1 MRTYEPDG
9 TGHCK
14 PCGRDVGKHDG
25 GHRLDLDHLRGACRQ
40 CELPPEAAIHDVGR
54 VLTCPSLA
62 LQQHHNDALRA
73 DLPDAVTADACEY
86 KTNRPEV
93 RNDSL

>member
-1 MRTYEPDG
+1 MNTYKPDG

-25 GHRLDLDHLRGACRQ
+25 GHKLDLDHLRGECRQ

-54 VLTCPSLA
+54 VLRCPSEITNLDRVTIYPEV
-62 LQQHHNDALRA
+62 HDAL
-73 DLPDAVTADACEY
+73 
-86 KTNRPEV
+86 
-93 RNDSL
+93 

>member
-1 MRTYEPDG
+1 MRTYKPDG

-54 VLTCPSLA
+54 ALRCPSRITNL
-62 LQQHHNDALRA
+62 DR
-73 DLPDAVTADACEY
+73 VTIY
-86 KTNRPEV
+86 PEV
-93 RNDSL
+93 RSD